1 MTTRV
6 FLSHSSAHAELARRL
21 ARDLGASNIAVT
33 LDQWEGGG
41 GLPSVQS
48 VPRAISDE
56 AFVLPLLTP
65 SEATRSWIGKTW
77 QAAIFDEA
85 VRRDIQVLPVRGEIC
100 EEVPEFLR
108 DMSFADLRNRGYEL
122 ELRRLVETIRERS
135 GDQAITLPAVADDIS
150 QSLATDTR
158 EPLVIEVGQ
167 ALAEVRGHDT
177 SLQGFADTI
186 GSIVRDGLFY
196 ELGVPFPGLHMR
208 ASPSVPAWS
217 ARILING
224 FAEAQIDVPPG
235 SLLVNERVEKLRD
248 LGFVATPATNPAN
261 GAPCSWIAADNPTD
275 ERLKGLYTWDACEY
289 LVLALSALLRGK
301 AAHFIG
307 VGEARAMLERLASAF
322 PHLVQETV
330 PVPVSDFTFAD
341 VLRRLVAEEA
351 SIRNLPRILMALAD
365 WGRVERD
372 PLFLTEYVRAG
383 LQRQITYRASRGTN
397 SIVVLLLDPEI
408 ERSIAEATRHTATGS
423 YVALAPERV
432 RAIVNAIARPV
443 AQIPL
448 DAQWPCLLTQ
458 AEVRSSL
465 RRLVAPTMP
474 RLEVVSYDELRA
486 DITIQPAGRIGLD
499 RFEAREA
506 YVDGLRVW

>member
-1 MTTRV
+1 
-6 FLSHSSAHAELARRL
+6 
-21 ARDLGASNIAVT
+21 
-33 LDQWEGGG
+33 
-41 GLPSVQS
+41 
-48 VPRAISDE
+48 
-56 AFVLPLLTP
+56 
-65 SEATRSWIGKTW
+65 
-77 QAAIFDEA
+77 
-85 VRRDIQVLPVRGEIC
+85 
-100 EEVPEFLR
+100 
-108 DMSFADLRNRGYEL
+108 
-122 ELRRLVETIRERS
+122 
-135 GDQAITLPAVADDIS
+135 
-150 QSLATDTR
+150 
-158 EPLVIEVGQ
+158 
-167 ALAEVRGHDT
+167 
-177 SLQGFADTI
+177 
-186 GSIVRDGLFY
+186 
-196 ELGVPFPGLHMR
+196 
-208 ASPSVPAWS
+208 
-217 ARILING
+217 
-224 FAEAQIDVPPG
+224 VPPG

-443 AQIPL
+443 AADPARRAVAVPPHASGDPL
-448 DAQWPCLLTQ
+448 VAAPARRPNDAAARGRLIRRASGGHHHSAGGTHR
-458 AEVRSSL
+458 ARSL
-465 RRLVAPTMP
+465 RGP
-474 RLEVVSYDELRA
+474 RGVC
-486 DITIQPAGRIGLD
+486 GRIAGVVNVTP
-499 RFEAREA
+499 ETTESGQ
-506 YVDGLRVW
+506 VEI

>member
-1 MTTRV
+1 VTTRV

-167 ALAEVRGHDT
+167 ALARGARPRHKPARIRRHHRLDRARRPLLRAWRSVPGTAHARVAERSGVVRANPHQRVRG
-177 SLQGFADTI
+177 GAD
-186 GSIVRDGLFY
+186 RCAA
-196 ELGVPFPGLHMR
+196 GV
-208 ASPSVPAWS
+208 A
-217 ARILING
+217 AR
-224 FAEAQIDVPPG
+224 Q
-235 SLLVNERVEKLRD
+235 
-248 LGFVATPATNPAN
+248 
-261 GAPCSWIAADNPTD
+261 
-275 ERLKGLYTWDACEY
+275 
-289 LVLALSALLRGK
+289 
-301 AAHFIG
+301 
-307 VGEARAMLERLASAF
+307 
-322 PHLVQETV
+322 
-330 PVPVSDFTFAD
+330 
-341 VLRRLVAEEA
+341 
-351 SIRNLPRILMALAD
+351 
-365 WGRVERD
+365 
-372 PLFLTEYVRAG
+372 
-383 LQRQITYRASRGTN
+383 
-397 SIVVLLLDPEI
+397 
-408 ERSIAEATRHTATGS
+408 
-423 YVALAPERV
+423 
-432 RAIVNAIARPV
+432 
-443 AQIPL
+443 
-448 DAQWPCLLTQ
+448 
-458 AEVRSSL
+458 
-465 RRLVAPTMP
+465 
-474 RLEVVSYDELRA
+474 
-486 DITIQPAGRIGLD
+486 
-499 RFEAREA
+499 
-506 YVDGLRVW
+506 